1 MRDAAL
7 NDAALKE
14 KKLALETLKKRSA
27 EVWQVYWYI
36 LCVFFNCFSNKITS
50 SER

>member
-27 EVWQVYWYI
+27 EVWQVYFVYF
-36 LCVFFNCFSNKITS
+36 LQLFL
-50 SER
+50 